1 MLKSKFLLTYTNN
14 HYSSFYF
21 FSFMSIT
28 FLCICYYFL
37 FFINFNAFALSTPQF
52 PRYEINSGIRD
63 GIQIAEYLS
72 SQTATD
78 YKSPLDLATDIQ
90 KVTYY
95 SDGKNLNA
103 TLWLGNKTIT
113 DPSKFGTVVLLY
125 GALFDIDKNPAT
137 GKFGVDF
144 QHEIQWNN
152 YSKEW
157 NSFIVEQSS
166 KDYFRTVFSQENYT
180 GIQDNVNFVLMS
192 QNLKFLTLPEH
203 FKVLYYTVTIYN
215 NTKTTVD
222 MTSWIDIPPPTYT
235 FSTIPD
241 PIVLTPGEQKD
252 IGIQLESSEG
262 INPEVVDYIQ
272 LENNESLV
280 KVILNPNNHNFSS
293 FSSNIPAPFRIIV
306 PSDAQVGKYKIP
318 FLVNISQ
325 GSIFPSGFI
334 EIPNFNLSISG
345 KSFSTVNSNLTITVT
360 EPLSFDDKVRE
371 FWTTYGPIISLVTAG
386 FVGGISTYILDK
398 LRNRSKK
405 KLK

>member
-1 MLKSKFLLTYTNN
+1 MLNFIHLIYTK
-14 HYSSFYF
+14 HSYFYF
-21 FSFMSIT
+21 FSFTLII
-28 FLCICYYFL
+28 FLYVFYYFL
-37 FFINFNAFALSTPQF
+37 FFNFNAVATSSPQF
-52 PRYEINSGIRD
+52 SRQEINSGIRD
-63 GIQIAEYLS
+63 GIQISEYLPT
-72 SQTATD
+72 QIPTD

-103 TLWLGNKTIT
+103 TLWLGNKTIA
-113 DPSKFGTVVLLY
+113 DPAKFGTVVLLY
-125 GALFDIDKNPAT
+125 GALFDIDKNPGT

-192 QNLKFLTLPEH
+192 QDLKHLTLPEH
-203 FKVLYYTVTIYN
+203 FKVLYYTVAIYN

-222 MTSWIDIPPPTYT
+222 MTSWIDIPPPVYT

-241 PIVLTPGEQKD
+241 PITISPGEQKD
-252 IGIQLESSEG
+252 IGIQLESGEG
-262 INPEVVDYIQ
+262 INPEVIDYIQ

-280 KVILNPNNHNFSS
+280 KVILNPNNLNFSS
-293 FSSNIPAPFRIIV
+293 FSSDLPAPFRIIV
-306 PSDAQVGKYKIP
+306 PSDVQVGKYKIP
-318 FLVNISQ
+318 FLVNVSQ

-334 EIPNFNLSISG
+334 EIPNFNLAISG
-345 KSFSTVNSNLTITVT
+345 KSFSTVNSNLTVTVI
-360 EPLSFDDKVRE
+360 EPPTFDDKVRG
-371 FWTTYGPIISLVTAG
+371 FWSTYGPIISLVTAG
-386 FVGGISTYILDK
+386 FVGGISTYVMDK
-398 LRNRSKK
+398 IRNRSKK
-405 KLK
+405 K

>member
-1 MLKSKFLLTYTNN
+1 MFNFTCTKHL
-14 HYSSFYF
+14 SFYF
-21 FSFMSIT
+21 FSFTLII
-28 FLCICYYFL
+28 FLCICYYYYFL
-37 FFINFNAFALSTPQF
+37 FFINFNAFAVSEPQF
-52 PRYEINSGIRD
+52 SRQEINSGIRD
-63 GIQIAEYLS
+63 GIQISEYLP
-72 SQTATD
+72 SQIPTD

-113 DPSKFGTVVLLY
+113 DPTKFGIVVLLY
-125 GALFDIDKNPAT
+125 GALFDIDKNPTT

-144 QHEIQWNN
+144 QNEIQWNN
-152 YSKEW
+152 YSKKW
-157 NSFIVEQSS
+157 NSFIIERPS

-192 QNLKFLTLPEH
+192 QDLKHLTLPEY
-203 FKVLYYTVTIYN
+203 FKVLYYTVAIYN

-222 MTSWIDIPPPTYT
+222 MTSWIDIPPPVYT

-241 PIVLTPGEQKD
+241 PIVLSPGEQKD

-262 INPEVVDYIQ
+262 INPEVIDYIQ

-280 KVILNPNNHNFSS
+280 KVIFNPNNLNFSS
-293 FSSNIPAPFRIIV
+293 FSSGLPAPFRVIV
-306 PSDAQVGKYKIP
+306 PSDSQVGKYKIP

-334 EIPNFNLSISG
+334 EIPNFNISISG
-345 KSFSTVNSNLTITVT
+345 KSFSTVNSNLTITVI
-360 EPLSFDDKVRE
+360 EPPTFDDKVRE
-371 FWTTYGPIISLVTAG
+371 FWSTYGPIISLVTAG
-386 FVGGISTYILDK
+386 FVGGISTYVLDNI
-398 LRNRSKK
+398 RNRKK
-405 KLK
+405 KK

>member
-1 MLKSKFLLTYTNN
+1 MLKSKFLLTYTSN
-14 HYSSFYF
+14 HSSSFLF
-21 FSFMSIT
+21 FLCISLT
-28 FLCICYYFL
+28 FLCTCYYFL
-37 FFINFNAFALSTPQF
+37 FFINFNAFAVSTPHF

-63 GIQIAEYLS
+63 GIQISEYLS
-72 SQTATD
+72 SQTSTD

-113 DPSKFGTVVLLY
+113 DPSKLGTVVLLY

-137 GKFGVDF
+137 GKFGVDY

-157 NSFIVEQSS
+157 NSFIVEYSS

-180 GIQDNVNFVLMS
+180 GIEDNVNFVLIS
-192 QNLKFLTLPEH
+192 QDFKLLTLPEH
-203 FKVLYYTVTIYN
+203 FKVLYYTVAIYN
-215 NTKTTVD
+215 NTKTIVD

-241 PIVLTPGEQKD
+241 PIVLSPGEQKD

-280 KVILNPNNHNFSS
+280 KVILNQNNQNLSS
-293 FSSNIPAPFRIIV
+293 FSSNIPAPFKIIV
-306 PSDAQVGKYKIP
+306 PSDSQVGKYKIP

-345 KSFSTVNSNLTITVT
+345 KSFSTVNSNLTITVI
-360 EPLSFDDKVRE
+360 EPPSFDDKVKE
-371 FWTTYGPIISLVTAG
+371 FWGTYGPIISLMTAG
-386 FVGGISTYILDK
+386 FVGGFSTYVLDK
-398 LRNRSKK
+398 IKNRSKK
-405 KLK
+405 E